1 MTEPIRTA
9 AILATGDEIV
19 GGRTVDTNS
28 SWLADKLAILGID
41 VVAFLAVSD
50 DVDRIAWAWRSAID
64 RADLVIST
72 GGLGPTSDDLTTE
85 TLAGVAGVDVRL
97 DERQAERIREMFRS
111 RGRTMPE
118 NNLRQA
124 MIPIGAEV
132 IDNPVGT
139 APGYRIPIARSA
151 ATGAGPSHCIVLPGV
166 PREMK
171 PMFEQTV
178 LPWITTCTDPGRIVV
193 SHTFQTFGLPESA
206 LDERLRGVVPPERGR
221 LAFRATFPKISLR
234 VSVTGEPGRAEAEL
248 AMLAGEVR
256 ARIADVAYAEGEASM
271 EEVVGRLLAE
281 RGLTVATAESC
292 SGGLLGS
299 RLTDVQGSSA
309 YYRGGLVA
317 YSNDLKQR
325 LLGVDVKTLEK
336 HGAVSEETAREMAT
350 GALRLTVA
358 DLAIST
364 TGIAGPDG
372 GTPDKPV
379 GTVAIAIAKR
389 SNGSG
394 DSGVE
399 LDSRLYRLW
408 GGRDWVK
415 MLTTQ
420 VALDWLRRKLL
431 DLPAL
436 EPATF
441 MAAAARKQGEA

>member
-28 SWLADKLAILGID
+28 SWLADKLATLGID

-139 APGYRIPIARSA
+139 APGYRIPITRSA

-178 LPWITTCTDPGRIVV
+178 LPWITANTDPGRVVV

-234 VSVTGEPGRAEAEL
+234 VSVSGEPGRAEAEL
-248 AMLAGEVR
+248 ALLAGEVR
-256 ARIADVAYAEGEASM
+256 TRIADVAYAEGEGSM
-271 EEVVGRLLAE
+271 EEVVGRLLLE

-299 RLTDVQGSSA
+299 RLTDVAGSSA

-336 HGAVSEETAREMAT
+336 HGAVSEETAREMAI
-350 GALRLTVA
+350 GALRLAVA
-358 DLAIST
+358 DFAIST

-372 GTPDKPV
+372 GTPEKPV
-379 GTVAIAIAKR
+379 GTVAIAIARR
-389 SNGSG
+389 SGASG

-399 LDSRLYRLW
+399 VDSRLYRLW

-420 VALDWLRRKLL
+420 VALDWLRRRLL

-441 MAAAARKQGEA
+441 MAAAARKQGAA